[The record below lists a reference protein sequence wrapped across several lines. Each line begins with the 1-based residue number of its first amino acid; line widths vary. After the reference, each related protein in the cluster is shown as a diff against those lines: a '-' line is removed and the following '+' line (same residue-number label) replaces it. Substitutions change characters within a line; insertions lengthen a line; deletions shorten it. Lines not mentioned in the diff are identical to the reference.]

1 MIEKAYVDLAMNQIP
16 KPSNKL
22 FENELWSSGK
32 NKKKKYMV
40 NKYYKMMMW
49 LTEEERMFNHSFIQK
64 IQIALQQ
71 HTIQ

>member
-32 NKKKKYMV
+32 NKKKYMV

>member
-16 KPSNKL
+16 KPSNEL

-32 NKKKKYMV
+32 NKKYMV

-49 LTEEERMFNHSFIQK
+49 PTEEERMFNHSFIQK
-64 IQIALQQ
+64 I
-71 HTIQ
+71 

>member
-32 NKKKKYMV
+32 NKQKKYMV